1 MKYSCCSIDLTVDPN
16 GLNGRF
22 ENGKMSGWQIHEYGG
37 INSLQPSD
45 DIDIPAIRTR
55 NEVLV
60 EVYATSVNPLDQ
72 LMTEGYGER
81 VMNTLRWI
89 NKIPKFP
96 IILGREFSGIVKA
109 KGRSVKR
116 FNVGDKVFG
125 VVPPHKTGAQAEYVV
140 VDQSTVSSNG

>member
-1 MKYSCCSIDLTVDPN
+1 MKYSCCLIDLTVDPN
-16 GLNGRF
+16 GLNGGF